1 VPLEPILS
9 ARTLHT
15 LIFALRS
22 APLAAASIN
31 FYRRASND
39 GTPRITVAN
48 CHAAHSASYAQ
59 LTMAFEENQRLLSN
73 AVSVGKWLKDW
84 GTASG
89 VRGLAKR
96 FCQLLSPTKRAAH
109 AAVRIQAAVRGHQ
122 RRNLTK
128 RAAQCASKPSGS
140 ARPSVSLCCLRPRVG
155 PPTHRRN
162 GARMGH
168 DDAEAEDPHVNR

>member
-1 VPLEPILS
+1 MPLEPILS

-109 AAVRIQAAVRGHQ
+109 AAVRIQAQ
-122 RRNLTK
+122 QC
-128 RAAQCASKPSGS
+128 AATSVATPPSAQQCASKRQCAAISVALLSPSTCGPFNASSQRRADGS
-140 ARPSVSLCCLRPRVG
+140 RGS
-155 PPTHRRN
+155 
-162 GARMGH
+162 GH
-168 DDAEAEDPHVNR
+168 ES